1 MNAMKKSLLGA
12 AITAALGFAA
22 TAQAGVVID
31 LFTDPVGGEQSV
43 QTQTLNATVSNQN
56 AVAFPTASVIGGYRD
71 LSIKKTADTVAP
83 SPDSGF
89 STLTAGGGA
98 LSVSNAAGNKSVSV
112 VTWDGANN
120 AGALGSLVSS
130 TGLGGIDLTAGGTAN
145 QFFADVLAADLGF
158 DYKITVWDL
167 DGSKSVLSAGVQFAV
182 ASTLSAHYLFDWFN
196 LTTGTYCDGV
206 ASPPVCANPATQLDF
221 GIVRTG
227 GLIDFEN
234 IGAMQLELSNAS
246 TISVDLAIGKLETV
260 PEPSALALVGI
271 ALLGLG
277 VAGRRNRALKA

>member
-1 MNAMKKSLLGA
+1 MNAFKKSLLGA
-12 AITAALGFAA
+12 AITAALGFSAV
-22 TAQAGVVID
+22 AQAGVVID
-31 LFTDPVGGEQSV
+31 LFTDPVGGEHTV
-43 QTQTLNATVSNQN
+43 QTQTLNATVSDQN
-56 AVAFPTASVIGGYRD
+56 AVAFPTTSVIGAYRD

-83 SPDSGF
+83 SPNSGF

-98 LSVSNAAGNKSVSV
+98 LSLSNAAGNKSIGV
-112 VTWDGANN
+112 VTWDGSND

-130 TGLGGIDLTAGGTAN
+130 TGLGGIDLTAGGAAN
-145 QFFADVLAADLGF
+145 QIFADVLAADLGF
-158 DYKITVWDL
+158 DYKITLWDL

-182 ASTLSAHYLFDWFN
+182 ASTISAHYLFDWFN

-206 ASPPVCANPATQLDF
+206 ASPPACANPATQLDF

-234 IGAMQLELSNAS
+234 IGALQLELSNAN
-246 TISVDLAIGKLETV
+246 TISVDLALGKLETV

>member
-22 TAQAGVVID
+22 TAHAGVVID
-31 LFTDPVGGEQSV
+31 LFTDPVGGAQKVE
-43 QTQTLNATVSNQN
+43 TEILNATVSDQN
-56 AVAFPTASVIGGYRD
+56 AVAFATTSVIGGYRD
-71 LSIKKTADTVAP
+71 LSIKKTADTIAP
-83 SPDSGF
+83 SPDSGV
-89 STLTAGGGA
+89 SKMVAGGGA
-98 LSVSNAAGNKSVSV
+98 LSVSNETGNKSVAV
-112 VTWDGANN
+112 VTWDGINN

-130 TGLGGIDLTAGGTAN
+130 NGLGGIDLTAGGAADHI
-145 QFFADVLAADLGF
+145 FADVLAADLGF
-158 DYKITVWDL
+158 DYKITVWDM
-167 DGSKSVLSAGVQFAV
+167 DGSKSVLSAGVQFGV
-182 ASTLSAHYLFDWFN
+182 ASTISAQYLFDWFN
-196 LTTGTYCDGV
+196 LVDGTYCDGV
-206 ASPPVCANPATQLDF
+206 ASPPACANPATQLDF

-234 IGAMQLELSNAS
+234 IGALQLELSNAS
-246 TISVDLAIGKLETV
+246 TISVDLALGKIETV